1 MYEIISGMLPNDD
14 TNFLDVRYVF
24 LDRDGVLNR
33 KPDDGKYVT
42 RVAELTLLPGVGE
55 AVAQLNRSG
64 RKAIVVTNQRG
75 IALGL
80 YTQEDLARI
89 HDELRRV
96 LAEKGAHL
104 DAIYVC
110 PHNNG
115 QCNCRK
121 PLSGLFEQAFQDF
134 RDATPANSVVVGDSL
149 RDVEAGARLG
159 MRTVFIVDD
168 AAGGAEVQ
176 ARAAALANATAPS
189 LAAFVSQYM
198 PYA

>member
-1 MYEIISGMLPNDD
+1 MLPGEE
-14 TNFLDVRYVF
+14 TNFLDVRFVF

-33 KPDDGKYVT
+33 KPDEGKYVT
-42 RVAELTLLPGVGE
+42 RVTEFALLPGVGE

-80 YTQEDLARI
+80 YTSEDLARI
-89 HDELRRV
+89 HEELRRG
-96 LAEKGAHL
+96 LAANGAHL

-121 PLSGLFEQAFQDF
+121 PLSGLFEQAFHDF
-134 RDATPANSVVVGDSL
+134 PDATPANSVMIGDSI
-149 RDVEAGARLG
+149 RDIEAGARLG
-159 MRTVFIVDD
+159 MRTVFILDD
-168 AAGGAEVQ
+168 SAAGSAIQ
-176 ARAAALANATAPS
+176 ARAQTLANVTAPS
-189 LAAFVSQYM
+189 LAAFVVGHM
-198 PYA
+198 P

>member
-1 MYEIISGMLPNDD
+1 MSADHD
-14 TNFLDVRYVF
+14 TNFQDVRFVF

-42 RVAELTLLPGVGE
+42 SVKELAPLPGVGE

-96 LAEKGAHL
+96 LAEKSARL

-110 PHNNG
+110 PHNSG

-121 PLSGLFEQAFQDF
+121 PLTGLFEQAFHDF
-134 RDATPANSVVVGDSL
+134 PEATPTNSVMIGDSI
-149 RDVEAGARLG
+149 RDVEAGVRFG
-159 MRTVFIVDD
+159 MRTVFIRDD
-168 AAGGAEVQ
+168 AAGVTNVQ
-176 ARAAALANATAPS
+176 TRAAELANATVPS

-198 PYA
+198 P

>member
-1 MYEIISGMLPNDD
+1 MPADHDI
-14 TNFLDVRYVF
+14 NFQDIRFVF

-33 KPDDGKYVT
+33 KPGDGKYVT
-42 RVAELTLLPGVGE
+42 NMGELSLLPGVRE

-89 HDELRRV
+89 HDDLRRQ
-96 LAEKGAHL
+96 LAENGAHL

-110 PHNNG
+110 PHNDG

-121 PLSGLFEQAFQDF
+121 PLTGLFEQAFHDF
-134 RDATPANSVVVGDSL
+134 PDATPANSLMIGDSI
-149 RDVEAGARLG
+149 RDIEAGVRFG
-159 MRTVFIVDD
+159 MRTVFIVDG
-168 AAGGAEVQ
+168 AAGASDVQ
-176 ARAAALANATAPS
+176 ARAAALADATTPS
-189 LAAFVSQYM
+189 LAAFVRQYLQ
-198 PYA
+198 

>member
-1 MYEIISGMLPNDD
+1 MPPDHD
-14 TNFLDVRYVF
+14 TNFLDVRFVF

-121 PLSGLFEQAFQDF
+121 PLSGLFEQAFHDF
-134 RDATPANSVVVGDSL
+134 PDATPANSVMIGDSI
-149 RDVEAGARLG
+149 RDIEAGARLG
-159 MRTVFIVDD
+159 MRTVFILDGS
-168 AAGGAEVQ
+168 ASGSAIQ
-176 ARAAALANATAPS
+176 ARAAALANVAAPS
-189 LAAFVSQYM
+189 LAAFVVGHM
-198 PYA
+198 L